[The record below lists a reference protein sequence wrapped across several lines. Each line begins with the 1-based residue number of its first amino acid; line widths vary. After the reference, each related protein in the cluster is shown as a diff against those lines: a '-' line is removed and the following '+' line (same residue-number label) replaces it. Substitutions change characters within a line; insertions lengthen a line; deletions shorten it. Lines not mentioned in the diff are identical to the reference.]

1 MISSTYIRDYLLKK
15 FQGKYKL
22 ISGERELTIPSL
34 FLDHDPKRHMSVNLD
49 SGLWQCFKSG
59 EKGNFL
65 HLFARLE
72 NISYKDAY
80 KRFLVEEF
88 FSEPVEAPAPESPPE
103 RLPED
108 FSQAFSRVDISSF
121 DEVNSAA
128 ALFLIDRRITHFGD
142 FYYTTDGPY
151 RNRLII
157 PYDNGRNIYYFQ
169 ARSLFGQEP
178 KYLNFRGIKSSAI
191 LFPFKYDSKDP
202 LYICEG
208 AIDAI
213 SLQLAG
219 FNATTTISCHV
230 SKAQLEQLKYYQGKI
245 VVAYDNDRAGTD
257 GLRSFELLRRHM
269 RMPQIYYCFPPKKY
283 KDWNEAWAVDPT
295 ALLTAVKTTR
305 LFEMNE
311 WDIMSGLSTLDL

>member
-1 MISSTYIRDYLLKK
+1 
-15 FQGKYKL
+15 
-22 ISGERELTIPSL
+22 
-34 FLDHDPKRHMSVNLD
+34 MSINLD

-59 EKGNFL
+59 ERGNFL
-65 HLFARLE
+65 HLYARLE
-72 NISYKDAY
+72 NITYKDAY

-88 FSEPVEAPAPESPPE
+88 FSEPTEPVLPDDSVE

-108 FSQAFSRVDISSF
+108 FSQAYSRVDISSF
-121 DEVNSAA
+121 NEVNSAA
-128 ALFLIDRRITHFGD
+128 SLFIIDRRISQYGD
-142 FYYTTDGPY
+142 FYYTAEGPY

-157 PYDNGRNIYYFQ
+157 PYDNGRNVYYFQ

-178 KYLNFRGIKSSAI
+178 KYLNFKGIKSSSI
-191 LFPFKYDSKDP
+191 LFPFKYDSNDP

-230 SKAQLEQLKYYQGKI
+230 SKSQLEQLKYYQGKI
-245 VVAYDNDRAGTD
+245 VVAYDNDKAGSV
-257 GLRSFELLRRHM
+257 GLRNFEILRRHM
-269 RMPQIYYCFPPKKY
+269 RMQSIYYCFPPNKY
-283 KDWNEAWAVDPT
+283 KDWNEAWVVDPT
-295 ALLTAVKTTR
+295 SILSSLKNAR

-311 WDIMSGLSTLDL
+311 WDIMSELNTLDL